1 MCIRDSAYTDV
12 STGKLILSAAA
23 PVYDPSGKNV
33 VGVAG
38 LDIALDHINELF
50 FSYTVGDNGFV
61 ILLTSDGTIIYHPN
75 TDYQLKTLTEIGVSD
90 NVVNALGGG
99 NTAVKYTIGNKS
111 RYGYIVDI
119 TDTVSYT
126 HLDVYKRQI
135 KCGCFIPICDHNI
148 HSDHFCNGKS

>member
-1 MCIRDSAYTDV
+1 M
-12 STGKLILSAAA
+12 
-23 PVYDPSGKNV
+23 
-33 VGVAG
+33 
-38 LDIALDHINELF
+38 DIALDHINELF

-119 TDTVSYT
+119 TDTDYFVLSCLPTSEYFPASPYAW
-126 HLDVYKRQI
+126 LLCLY
-135 KCGCFIPICDHNI
+135 
-148 HSDHFCNGKS
+148 